1 MIIINPE
8 SGVVEG
14 VVNFSGL
21 LKSEDMDTDTD
32 VLNGIAY
39 DASSGR
45 IFVTGKRW
53 SKLFEV
59 ELVKQ

>member
-1 MIIINPE
+1 
-8 SGVVEG
+8 
-14 VVNFSGL
+14 
-21 LKSEDMDTDTD
+21 MDTDTD

-39 DASSGR
+39 DASTGR

-59 ELVKQ
+59 ELVKE